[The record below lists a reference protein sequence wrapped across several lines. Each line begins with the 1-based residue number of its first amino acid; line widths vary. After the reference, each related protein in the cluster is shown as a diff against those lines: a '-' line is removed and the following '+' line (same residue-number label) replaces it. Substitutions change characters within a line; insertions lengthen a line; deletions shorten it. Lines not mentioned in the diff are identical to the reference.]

1 MHPYN
6 LMTYS
11 GVMGEWKRR
20 PRYYRPAFRFDKGV
34 VQPDKTWHV
43 VALVATVAVSCAVMF
58 VRWWLCV

>member
-34 VQPDKTWHV
+34 VQPDKSWQV
-43 VALVATVAVSCAVMF
+43 VLLVAAVAFGFCVMF
-58 VRWWLCV
+58 VRWWLFV